1 MSPAVL
7 VVGSINMDLV
17 VRVLRF
23 PLPGETIGGDEFLTS
38 PGGKGANQA
47 VAARRLGAD
56 VQMIGKVGNDAY
68 GSHLRES
75 LRAEGIEVKAVEMI
89 EGEPSGVALIVV
101 DRSGQNSIVVASGA
115 NRRLSPADLTANI
128 DSFRWADVVLFQLEC
143 PLETVCQ
150 GIKLAHASGPLV
162 ILNPAP
168 AQSLPADIWPLVDF
182 LVPNES
188 EAALLTGGLGDR
200 LGVEKAAEEFLQRG
214 VRQVIISLGER
225 GAYFASA
232 KERFTQPAFP
242 VLSVDST
249 AAGDAFVGALAVAF
263 ASGWSIQRSLP
274 FAAASGAITVTRR
287 GAQSSLPSRQ
297 EVEGLLLQTAGAKR
311 G

>member
-1 MSPAVL
+1 
-7 VVGSINMDLV
+7 
-17 VRVLRF
+17 VLRF
-23 PLPGETIGGDEFLTS
+23 PLPGETIVGDDFLTS

-56 VQMIGKVGNDAY
+56 VRMIGKVGNDAY
-68 GSHLRES
+68 GARLRQN
-75 LRAEGIEVKAVEMI
+75 LQAEGIEVQSVEMI
-89 EGEPSGVALIVV
+89 EGEPSGVAVIVV

-115 NRRLSPADLTANI
+115 NRRLSPADLVVNG
-128 DSFRWADVVLFQLEC
+128 DSFRWADVVLFQLES

-150 GIKLAHASGPLV
+150 GIRLAHAGDSLV

-168 AQSLPADIWPLVDF
+168 AQSLPPDIWPLVDF
-182 LVPNES
+182 LVLNES

-200 LGVEKAAEEFLQRG
+200 LGVEQAAEEFLQRG

-242 VLSVDST
+242 VISVDST
-249 AAGDAFVGALAVAF
+249 AAGDAFVSALAVAF
-263 ASGWSIQRSLP
+263 ASGWAVQRSLP
-274 FAAASGAITVTRR
+274 FAAASGALTVTRM
-287 GAQSSLPSRQ
+287 GAQSSLPTRQ
-297 EVEGLLLQTAGAKR
+297 EVEDFLLQMTGAQH